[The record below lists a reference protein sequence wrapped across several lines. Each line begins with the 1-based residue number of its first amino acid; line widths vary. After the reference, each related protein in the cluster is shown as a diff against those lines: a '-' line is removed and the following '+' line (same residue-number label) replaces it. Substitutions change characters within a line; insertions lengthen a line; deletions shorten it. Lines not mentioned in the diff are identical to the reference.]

1 MKKTSDDIRILTT
14 EEVEKYFVVSKIHK
28 CNECGNLPQVIEKIQ
43 QLKYYTEK
51 QYKCYCPNCKK
62 GTGFSGNW
70 QNTLKNWNK
79 IASPIRYENCY
90 IYSFYPS
97 EENHNA
103 HMLKNYLLNFNMEK
117 HEIVHNKGGERYLYY
132 IYDEKERKLDLERFT
147 DNVAIYEEMGIKTPY
162 GYTGIK
168 VCVVIAENE
177 DMAKTMLNDRLKRY
191 FDDTRKDLVN
201 SLRRYEERCNEVKQ
215 QVINFDEYIKKIKRE
230 GE

>member
-1 MKKTSDDIRILTT
+1 MKL
-14 EEVEKYFVVSKIHK
+14 F
-28 CNECGNLPQVIEKIQ
+28 
-43 QLKYYTEK
+43 
-51 QYKCYCPNCKK
+51 
-62 GTGFSGNW
+62 
-70 QNTLKNWNK
+70 
-79 IASPIRYENCY
+79 
-90 IYSFYPS
+90 
-97 EENHNA
+97 
-103 HMLKNYLLNFNMEK
+103 
-117 HEIVHNKGGERYLYY
+117 KGGERYLYY